1 MDKGRVQ
8 DGVVE
13 YSLDHWREFHTL
25 CEEEFLSASAYVYR
39 GQADYTWPLEST
51 LDRLTR
57 RFPRRKNMS
66 GTNPKEFGVP
76 PLTDA
81 QHLAAFKRATRG
93 RLGINRP
100 ALESEDEWWAMGQHH
115 GLATPLLDCTR
126 SAYVSLFFAL
136 EEELPQPSTEPEH
149 RGVYAFST
157 SLCRLVRPKSSDE
170 VYLVSPSAQASYRLV
185 SQAAVLLRLPKNK
198 NLESYVRDRC
208 KDEPDTPSC
217 MSSPCLIK
225 VKIRATDDE
234 RHQCLAALDK
244 MNINRMSLFPDV
256 DGAAKYVNSL
266 WEPFHENLLGFE
278 GVLCDGR
285 I

>member
-100 ALESEDEWWAMGQHH
+100 ALESED
-115 GLATPLLDCTR
+115 
-126 SAYVSLFFAL
+126 
-136 EEELPQPSTEPEH
+136 ELPQPSTEPEH